1 MLNALNPSTKF
12 IQRGFYERNGLDGTI
27 KLGVQKKEGTKN
39 YFIID
44 GDEFEPAYNG
54 DNTPYHMYFQRK
66 DEYVGFAGKLTDVLN
81 PKRPAAQDRSE
92 STLMDDIW
100 RARRSRTV
108 PPSSRRCRRSRRPI
122 KTRGCFPVVIVRWFC
137 LPPLAPR

>member
-1 MLNALNPSTKF
+1 
-12 IQRGFYERNGLDGTI
+12 
-27 KLGVQKKEGTKN
+27 
-39 YFIID
+39 
-44 GDEFEPAYNG
+44 
-54 DNTPYHMYFQRK
+54 MYFQRK

-108 PPSSRRCRRSRRPI
+108 PPSSRRCRSHEDYQDEGLLSSRDRQ
-122 KTRGCFPVVIVRWFC
+122 VV
-137 LPPLAPR
+137 LLASLAPR

>member
-1 MLNALNPSTKF
+1 
-12 IQRGFYERNGLDGTI
+12 
-27 KLGVQKKEGTKN
+27 
-39 YFIID
+39 
-44 GDEFEPAYNG
+44 
-54 DNTPYHMYFQRK
+54 MYFQRK

-100 RARRSRTV
+100 AGAPFKDRAAFIKKV
-108 PPSSRRCRRSRRPI
+108 QESRRPI

>member
-1 MLNALNPSTKF
+1 
-12 IQRGFYERNGLDGTI
+12 LDGTI

-100 RARRSRTV
+100 AGAPFKDRAAFIKKVQEVTKTYQDEGLL
-108 PPSSRRCRRSRRPI
+108 SSRDRQ
-122 KTRGCFPVVIVRWFC
+122 VV
-137 LPPLAPR
+137 LLASARAKMS